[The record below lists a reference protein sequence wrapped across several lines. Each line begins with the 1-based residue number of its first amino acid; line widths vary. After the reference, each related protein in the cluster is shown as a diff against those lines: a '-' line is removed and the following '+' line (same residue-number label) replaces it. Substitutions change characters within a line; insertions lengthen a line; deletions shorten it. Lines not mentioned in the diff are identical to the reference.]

1 MGCNFH
7 MKNKLKF
14 EIFDDKKVL
23 YAKIFFFVTTKNSNY
38 QILPKNLGT
47 FQR

>member
-14 EIFDDKKVL
+14 EIFNDKKIL
-23 YAKIFFFVTTKNSNY
+23 SANIFFSVTTKNSNCE
-38 QILPKNLGT
+38 ILSQNLGT